1 MADGIDPS
9 MQTVQPSAPE
19 PVIDGLTC
27 DAERSELRAGDHSV
41 LARRKQGD
49 FTIDRASSKFSSSD
63 GVNFGLGAHGAMV
76 ARKP

>member
-1 MADGIDPS
+1 VADGIDPS
-9 MQTVQPSAPE
+9 MQTVQSSAPE

-27 DAERSELRAGDHSV
+27 DAERCELRAGDHAV

-76 ARKP
+76 AQKP

>member
-1 MADGIDPS
+1 
-9 MQTVQPSAPE
+9 
-19 PVIDGLTC
+19 
-27 DAERSELRAGDHSV
+27 

-63 GVNFGLGAHGAMV
+63 GVNFDLVGHRPMV

>member
-1 MADGIDPS
+1 VADGIDPS
-9 MQTVQPSAPE
+9 MLAVQPPALE

-27 DAERSELRAGDHSV
+27 DAERCELRAGDHSV

-63 GVNFGLGAHGAMV
+63 GVNFDLVGHRPMV

>member
-1 MADGIDPS
+1 VADGIDPS
-9 MQTVQPSAPE
+9 MQAVQPPALE
-19 PVIDGLTC
+19 PVIDGVRC
-27 DAERSELRAGDHSV
+27 DAQGCELRAGDHSV

>member
-19 PVIDGLTC
+19 PVIDGLRC
-27 DAERSELRAGDHSV
+27 DAQGCELRAGDHAV